1 MNTDTSKIFDENNE
15 LTDVFPQIV
24 DEVLASVHGE
34 DFFDIDQE
42 YIIPE
47 DDKKS
52 EEKIKNT
59 YDEVVRKRKVTF
71 KDFIPVLFFALIFA
85 ILTLAGYYFLN
96 NFDFTSILKWG

>member
-71 KDFIPVLFFALIFA
+71 KDFIPVLFFVLIFA

-96 NFDFTSILKWG
+96 NFDFTSILK

>member
-47 DDKKS
+47 EDKKS
-52 EEKIKNT
+52 EEKIKNP

-71 KDFIPVLFFALIFA
+71 TDFIPVLFFVLIFA

-96 NFDFTSILKWG
+96 SFDFTSILKWG

>member
-15 LTDVFPQIV
+15 LTDEFPQIV

-71 KDFIPVLFFALIFA
+71 KDFIPVLFFVLIFA

-96 NFDFTSILKWG
+96 NFDFTSILK

>member
-59 YDEVVRKRKVTF
+59 YDEVVKKRKVTF
-71 KDFIPVLFFALIFA
+71 KDFIPVLFFVLIFA

-96 NFDFTSILKWG
+96 NFDFTSILK

>member
-24 DEVLASVHGE
+24 DEVLASVHGK

-71 KDFIPVLFFALIFA
+71 KDFIPVLFFVLIFA

-96 NFDFTSILKWG
+96 NFDFTSILK

>member
-71 KDFIPVLFFALIFA
+71 KDFIPVLFFVLIFA

>member
-34 DFFDIDQE
+34 DFFDINQE

-71 KDFIPVLFFALIFA
+71 KDFIPVLFFVLIFA

-96 NFDFTSILKWG
+96 NFDFTSILK

>member
-15 LTDVFPQIV
+15 LTDEFPQIV

-71 KDFIPVLFFALIFA
+71 KDFIPVLFFVLIFA

>member
-34 DFFDIDQE
+34 DFFDINQE

-71 KDFIPVLFFALIFA
+71 KDFIPVLFFVLIFA

>member
-47 DDKKS
+47 EDKKS

-59 YDEVVRKRKVTF
+59 YDVVRKRKVTF
-71 KDFIPVLFFALIFA
+71 KDFIPVLFFVLIFA

-96 NFDFTSILKWG
+96 NFDFTSILK

>member
-59 YDEVVRKRKVTF
+59 YDEVARKRKVTF
-71 KDFIPVLFFALIFA
+71 KDFIPVLFFVLIFA

-96 NFDFTSILKWG
+96 NFDFTSILK